1 MSDELEV
8 VEVVEAPAP
17 SPLDYEGSR
26 DNADV
31 VNEFKAA
38 LEASQPKVE
47 EAKPEPTAIEKR
59 AMEQGWRP
67 EHEFDKSKGRRF
79 IGAEEFLERGELFGK
94 IESQKSEINQLKKVV
109 KEFGEHLQKSQA
121 ATYQNTLM
129 DLDRQRQEAVKVG
142 NHAKFVA
149 AEQQM
154 LAEQQRLQQ
163 MAFAPVQEAPV
174 APPPVSPEANAFVER
189 NKRWFNMNPENADKI
204 EIASQA
210 EEYFKATNP
219 GARESDIFAFVEREV
234 HRYFPELENKKRYEP
249 APVAT
254 KTQSVG
260 GNKTNLSSRF
270 SPQQKQM
277 AAELVKMGA
286 FKSSEDY
293 AKQLELQGVLPRE

>member
-8 VEVVEAPAP
+8 VEVIEAPAE
-17 SPLDYEGSR
+17 SSLDYEGSR
-26 DNADV
+26 DNVEV

-38 LEASQPKVE
+38 LEATKPKVD

-129 DLDRQRQEAVKVG
+129 DLDRQRQEAVKAG
-142 NHAKFVA
+142 NHAKFIA

-163 MAFAPVQEAPV
+163 MAFQPEPEPIPQQPQ
-174 APPPVSPEANAFVER
+174 VSADAAAFVER
-189 NKRWFNMNPENADKI
+189 NKRWFNTSPENADKI
-204 EIASQA
+204 SIASQA
-210 EEYFKATNP
+210 EEYFKSINP
-219 GARESDIFAFVEREV
+219 GAKEKDIFSFVEQEV

-260 GNKTNLSSRF
+260 GNKTNLSSRL
-270 SPQQKQM
+270 SPQQKHM

-286 FKSSEDY
+286 FKSSEEY